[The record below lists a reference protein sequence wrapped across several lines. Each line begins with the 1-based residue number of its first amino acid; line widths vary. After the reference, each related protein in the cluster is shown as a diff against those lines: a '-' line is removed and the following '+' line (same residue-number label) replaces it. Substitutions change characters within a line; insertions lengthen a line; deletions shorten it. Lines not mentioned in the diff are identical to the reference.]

1 MPPFLLPS
9 LPNLGVCGLVGK
21 WRIICILYL
30 CFIDS
35 GEEEWRIICILYL
48 CFIDSG
54 EEAGTAVDCQCRR
67 RLRFPYRISQSPGEL
82 LLCVC
87 VSVCL
92 SVSLCLSVCLSLPFP
107 PSLSVISGH
116 RRPMWDSEKVC
127 LTSPPC
133 PYLFTI
139 HFLGPSSRFL
149 SLSVTFPGIEERT
162 ADPKRQRAD

>member
-1 MPPFLLPS
+1 MYPTVTNAPFSTPFVAQS
-9 LPNLGVCGLVGK
+9 GWCGLVGK
-21 WRIICILYL
+21 WRIICILY
-30 CFIDS
+30 F
-35 GEEEWRIICILYL
+35 

-82 LLCVC
+82 FLC
-87 VSVCL
+87 VCL
-92 SVSLCLSVCLSLPFP
+92 SVSLCLSVCLSLPCP